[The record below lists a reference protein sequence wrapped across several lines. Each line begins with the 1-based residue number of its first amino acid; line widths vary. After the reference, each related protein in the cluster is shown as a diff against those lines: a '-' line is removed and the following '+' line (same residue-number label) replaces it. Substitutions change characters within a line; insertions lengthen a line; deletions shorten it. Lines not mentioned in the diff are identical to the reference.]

1 MREQFGV
8 LALGQCGGNIGKE
21 FEDLGYTT
29 VYVNTSKEDL
39 STIKG
44 THKIHIPGADGV
56 AKDRKKV
63 LQLASEHIGDI
74 VEKITTLLPQKYIIC
89 TFSASGGTGSGLSV
103 PLMAYLAQIG
113 RVCIPAIVLPNDQQ
127 ESAKACENA
136 YNACVEVMG
145 IKNLGAAF
153 LLDNSKYD
161 KFAIN
166 SRFARELDTF
176 ICLKNVSMY
185 GNIDKAE
192 RKQVLS
198 CPGISVIGKSSKSKS
213 TAPEIVESLHNGIYT
228 EIASK
233 TAYYLAISTSNKS
246 LDTNSI
252 SKNFNGIYD
261 VFSGISESTSVAV
274 VAGLQWPQQRIL
286 KFKNKFEE
294 TVKTMNDINFVQ
306 DFAPLEPLKGLSFTP
321 TTIQPQAPTSPR
333 DILLG
338 LLNN

>member
-21 FEDLGYTT
+21 FDDLGYTT
-29 VYVNTSKEDL
+29 VYVNTSQEDL

-74 VEKITTLLPQKYIIC
+74 VDKITTLLPQKYIIC
-89 TFSASGGTGSGLSV
+89 AFSASGGTGSGLSV

-113 RVCIPAIVLPNDQQ
+113 RICIPAIVLPNDEQ
-127 ESAKACENA
+127 ESAKAAENS
-136 YNACVEVMG
+136 YNACVEIMG
-145 IKNLGAAF
+145 IKNLGATF
-153 LLDNSKYD
+153 LLDNAKYD

-166 SRFARELDTF
+166 SRFARELDSF
-176 ICLKNVSMY
+176 ITLKNTSMY

-198 CPGISVIGKSSKSKS
+198 CPGIAVLGRSSKTKS
-213 TAPEIVESLHNGIYT
+213 TAPEIVESLHNGIYADIT
-228 EIASK
+228 SK

-252 SKNFNGIYD
+252 SKEFSGIYD
-261 VFSGISESTSVAV
+261 VFSGISEATSLVV
-274 VAGLQWPQQRIL
+274 VAGLQFPQQRIL
-286 KFKNKFEE
+286 RFRNKFEE
-294 TVKTMNDINFVQ
+294 TVKNMNSSNFIQ
-306 DFAPLEPLKGLSFTP
+306 DLTPLEPLKGLSFTREQVTP
-321 TTIQPQAPTSPR
+321 TNPR
-333 DILLG
+333 DLLMG
-338 LLNN
+338 LLNG

>member
-21 FEDLGYTT
+21 FDDLGYTT
-29 VYVNTSKEDL
+29 VYVNTSQEDL

-74 VEKITTLLPQKYIIC
+74 VDKITTLLPQKYIIC
-89 TFSASGGTGSGLSV
+89 AFSASGGTGSGLSV

-113 RVCIPAIVLPNDQQ
+113 RVCIPAIVLPNDEQ
-127 ESAKACENA
+127 ESAKAAENS
-136 YNACVEVMG
+136 YNACVEIMG
-145 IKNLGAAF
+145 IKNLGATF

-166 SRFARELDTF
+166 SRFARELDGF
-176 ICLKNVSMY
+176 ITLKNTSVY

-198 CPGISVIGKSSKSKS
+198 CPGIAVIGKSSKTRSS
-213 TAPEIVESLHNGIYT
+213 APEIVESLHNGIYAD
-228 EIASK
+228 IASK

-252 SKNFNGIYD
+252 SKEFSGIYD
-261 VFSGISESTSVAV
+261 VFSGISEATSLIV
-274 VAGLQWPQQRIL
+274 VAGLQFPQQRIL

-294 TVKTMNDINFVQ
+294 TVKNMNSSNFIQ
-306 DFAPLEPLKGLSFTP
+306 DLTPLEPLKGLSFTREKIEP
-321 TTIQPQAPTSPR
+321 TNPR
-333 DILLG
+333 DLLMG

>member
-21 FEDLGYTT
+21 FDDLGYTT
-29 VYVNTSKEDL
+29 VYVNTSQEDL

-74 VEKITTLLPQKYIIC
+74 VDKITTLLPQKYIIC
-89 TFSASGGTGSGLSV
+89 AFSASGGTGSGLSV
-103 PLMAYLAQIG
+103 PLMAYLTQIG
-113 RVCIPAIVLPNDQQ
+113 RVCIPAIVLPNDEQ
-127 ESAKACENA
+127 ESAKAAENS
-136 YNACVEVMG
+136 YNACVEIMG
-145 IKNLGAAF
+145 IKNLGATF

-166 SRFARELDTF
+166 SRFARELDSF
-176 ICLKNVSMY
+176 ITLKNTSMY

-198 CPGISVIGKSSKSKS
+198 CPGIAVIGKSSKTRSS
-213 TAPEIVESLHNGIYT
+213 APEIVESLRNGIYADIT
-228 EIASK
+228 SK

-252 SKNFNGIYD
+252 SKEFSGIYD
-261 VFSGISESTSVAV
+261 VFSGISEATSLIV
-274 VAGLQWPQQRIL
+274 VAGLQFPQQRIL

-294 TVKTMNDINFVQ
+294 TVKNMNSSNFIQ
-306 DFAPLEPLKGLSFTP
+306 DLTPLEPLKGLSFTREQV
-321 TTIQPQAPTSPR
+321 TPTSPR
-333 DILLG
+333 DLLMG
-338 LLNN
+338 LLNG

>member
-21 FEDLGYTT
+21 FDDLGYTT

-39 STIKG
+39 DTIKG

-113 RVCIPAIVLPNDQQ
+113 RVCIPAMVLPNDII

-145 IKNLGAAF
+145 IKNLGATF
-153 LLDNSKYD
+153 LLDNSKHD

-166 SRFARELDTF
+166 NRFVREIDAF
-176 ICLKNVSMY
+176 ICLKNMSMY

-198 CPGISVIGKSSKSKS
+198 CPGIAVVGKSSKAKS
-213 TAPEIVESLHNGIYT
+213 TAPEMVESLHNGIYAAI
-228 EIASK
+228 ESK
-233 TAYYLAISTSNKS
+233 SAYYLAISTSNRS

-252 SKNFNGIYD
+252 SKEFSGVYD
-261 VFSGISESTSVAV
+261 LFSGISESSSIVV
-274 VAGLQWPQQRIL
+274 VAGLQFPQKRIL

-294 TVKTMNDINFVQ
+294 TVKTMNDTNVMQRFE
-306 DFAPLEPLKGLSFTP
+306 PLEPLRGLSFTP

>member
-8 LALGQCGGNIGKE
+8 LALGQCGGNIGVE
-21 FEDLGYTT
+21 FENLGYTT
-29 VYVNTSKEDL
+29 VFVNTSKEDL
-39 STIKG
+39 ATVKG

-56 AKDRKKV
+56 AKDRKRV

-113 RVCIPAIVLPNDQQ
+113 RVCIPAIVLPNDAV

-145 IKNLGAAF
+145 IKNLGATF
-153 LLDNSKYD
+153 LLDNSRYD

-166 SRFARELDTF
+166 SRFTRELDAF
-176 ICLKNVSMY
+176 INLKNLSMY

-198 CPGISVIGKSSKSKS
+198 CPGVAVIGKSSKTRS
-213 TAPEIVESLHNGIYT
+213 TAPEMVESMYNGIYS
-228 EIASK
+228 EIESK
-233 TAYYLAISTSNKS
+233 SAYYLAISTSNKS
-246 LDTNSI
+246 LETNSI
-252 SKNFNGIYD
+252 SKEFSGVYD
-261 VFSGISESTSVAV
+261 LFSGISESSSIV
-274 VAGLQWPQQRIL
+274 VAAGLKFPQQRIL

-294 TVKTMNDINFVQ
+294 TVKTMNDTNFIQ

-321 TTIQPQAPTSPR
+321 ETVQSPVAVNPR
-333 DILLG
+333 DILMSLMK
-338 LLNN
+338 

>member
-1 MREQFGV
+1 MKEQFGV

-39 STIKG
+39 ATIKG

-56 AKDRKKV
+56 AKDRKRV

-113 RVCIPAIVLPNDQQ
+113 RVCIPAIVLPNDAA

-145 IKNLGAAF
+145 IKNLGATF
-153 LLDNSKYD
+153 LLDNSRHD

-166 SRFARELDTF
+166 SRFVRELDAF
-176 ICLKNVSMY
+176 INLKNLSMY

-198 CPGISVIGKSSKSKS
+198 CPGVAVIGKSSKTRS
-213 TAPEIVESLHNGIYT
+213 TAPEMVESLYNGIYS
-228 EIASK
+228 EIESK
-233 TAYYLAISTSNKS
+233 SAYYLAISTSNKS

-252 SKNFNGIYD
+252 SKEFSGVYD
-261 VFSGISESTSVAV
+261 LFSGISESSSIVV
-274 VAGLQWPQQRIL
+274 VAGLKFPQQRIVR
-286 KFKNKFEE
+286 FKNKFEE
-294 TVKTMNDINFVQ
+294 TVKTMNDTNFIQ
-306 DFAPLEPLKGLSFTP
+306 DFAPLEPLKGLSFTQ
-321 TTIQPQAPTSPR
+321 TTVQPQAAVSPR
-333 DILLG
+333 DILMSLMK
-338 LLNN
+338 

>member
-1 MREQFGV
+1 MRKQFGV

-21 FEDLGYTT
+21 FDDLGYTT
-29 VYVNTSKEDL
+29 VYVNTSQEDL

-74 VEKITTLLPQKYIIC
+74 VDKITTLLPQKYIIC

-103 PLMAYLAQIG
+103 PLMAYLSQIG
-113 RVCIPAIVLPNDQQ
+113 RVCIPAIVLPNDEQ
-127 ESAKACENA
+127 ESAKAAENS
-136 YNACVEVMG
+136 YNACVEIMG
-145 IKNLGAAF
+145 IKNLGATF

-166 SRFARELDTF
+166 SRFARELDGF
-176 ICLKNVSMY
+176 ITLKNTSMY

-198 CPGISVIGKSSKSKS
+198 CPGIAVIGKSSKAKS
-213 TAPEIVESLHNGIYT
+213 TAPEIVESLHNGIYA

-246 LDTNSI
+246 LDANSI
-252 SKNFNGIYD
+252 SKEFSGIYD
-261 VFSGISESTSVAV
+261 VFSGISESTSLAMVT
-274 VAGLQWPQQRIL
+274 GLQWPQKRIL
-286 KFKNKFEE
+286 RFKNKFEE
-294 TVKTMNDINFVQ
+294 TVKNINSGNFIQ
-306 DFAPLEPLKGLSFTP
+306 DLTPLEPLKGLSFTREKV
-321 TTIQPQAPTSPR
+321 APTNPR
-333 DILLG
+333 DLLMG
-338 LLNN
+338 LLNG

>member
-21 FEDLGYTT
+21 FDNLGYTT
-29 VYVNTSKEDL
+29 VYVNTSQEDL

-74 VEKITTLLPQKYIIC
+74 VDKITTLLPQKYIIC
-89 TFSASGGTGSGLSV
+89 AFSASGGTGSGLSV

-113 RVCIPAIVLPNDQQ
+113 RVCIPAIVLPNDEQ
-127 ESAKACENA
+127 ESAKAAENS
-136 YNACVEVMG
+136 YNACIEIMG
-145 IKNLGAAF
+145 IKNLGATF
-153 LLDNSKYD
+153 LLDNAKYD

-166 SRFARELDTF
+166 GRFARELDNF
-176 ICLKNVSMY
+176 ITLKNTSMY

-198 CPGISVIGKSSKSKS
+198 CPGIAVIGKSSKAKS
-213 TAPEIVESLHNGIYT
+213 SAPEIVESLHNGIYAD
-228 EIASK
+228 IASK
-233 TAYYLAISTSNKS
+233 TAYYLAISTSNRS

-252 SKNFNGIYD
+252 SKEFSGIYD
-261 VFSGISESTSVAV
+261 VFSGISEATTIAIVT
-274 VAGLQWPQQRIL
+274 GLQWPQKRIL
-286 KFKNKFEE
+286 KFKNKLEE
-294 TVKTMNDINFVQ
+294 TVKNMNSGNFIQ
-306 DFAPLEPLKGLSFTP
+306 DFTPLEPLKGLSFTREQVTP
-321 TTIQPQAPTSPR
+321 TNPR
-333 DILLG
+333 DLLMG
-338 LLNN
+338 LLNG

>member
-1 MREQFGV
+1 MREQFGI

-21 FEDLGYTT
+21 FADLGYTT
-29 VYVNTSKEDL
+29 VYVNTSQEDL

-74 VEKITTLLPQKYIIC
+74 VDKITTLLPQKYIIC

-113 RVCIPAIVLPNDQQ
+113 RVCIPAIVLPNDEQ
-127 ESAKACENA
+127 ESAKAAENS
-136 YNACVEVMG
+136 YNACVEIMG
-145 IKNLGAAF
+145 IKNLGATF
-153 LLDNSKYD
+153 LLDNAKYD

-166 SRFARELDTF
+166 SRFARELDSF
-176 ICLKNVSMY
+176 ITLKNTSMY

-198 CPGISVIGKSSKSKS
+198 CPGIAVIGKSSKAKS
-213 TAPEIVESLHNGIYT
+213 SAPEIVESLHNGIYADIT
-228 EIASK
+228 SK
-233 TAYYLAISTSNKS
+233 TAYYLAISTSNRS

-252 SKNFNGIYD
+252 SKEFSGIYD
-261 VFSGISESTSVAV
+261 VFSGISEATSLV
-274 VAGLQWPQQRIL
+274 VVTGLQYPQKRIL

-294 TVKTMNDINFVQ
+294 TVKNMNGGNFVQ
-306 DFAPLEPLKGLSFTP
+306 DFTPLEPLKGLSFTREQV
-321 TTIQPQAPTSPR
+321 TPTSPR
-333 DILLG
+333 DLLMG
-338 LLNN
+338 LLNG

>member
-1 MREQFGV
+1 MREQFGI

-21 FEDLGYTT
+21 FDDMGYTT
-29 VYVNTSKEDL
+29 VYVNTSQEDL

-74 VEKITTLLPQKYIIC
+74 VDKITTLLPQKYIIC
-89 TFSASGGTGSGLSV
+89 AFSASGGTGSGLSV

-113 RVCIPAIVLPNDQQ
+113 RICIPAIVLPNDEQ
-127 ESAKACENA
+127 ESAKASENS
-136 YNACVEVMG
+136 YNACVEIMG
-145 IKNLGAAF
+145 IKNLGATF
-153 LLDNSKYD
+153 LLDNAKYD

-166 SRFARELDTF
+166 SRFARELDSF
-176 ICLKNVSMY
+176 ITLKNTSMY

-198 CPGISVIGKSSKSKS
+198 CPGIAVIGKSSKAKS

-228 EIASK
+228 DITSK

-252 SKNFNGIYD
+252 SKEFSGIYD
-261 VFSGISESTSVAV
+261 VFSGISEATSLAL
-274 VAGLQWPQQRIL
+274 VAGLQWPQKRIL
-286 KFKNKFEE
+286 KFKNKLEE
-294 TVKTMNDINFVQ
+294 TVKNMNGGNFIQ
-306 DFAPLEPLKGLSFTP
+306 DFAPLEPLKGLSFTREQV
-321 TTIQPQAPTSPR
+321 TPTSPR
-333 DILLG
+333 DLLMG
-338 LLNN
+338 LLNG

>member
-1 MREQFGV
+1 MRDQFGI
-8 LALGQCGGNIGKE
+8 LALGQAGGNIGKE

-56 AKDRKKV
+56 AKDRKRV

-74 VEKITTLLPQKYIIC
+74 VEKITALLPQKYIIC

-113 RVCIPAIVLPNDQQ
+113 RVCIPAIVLPNTEQ
-127 ESAKACENA
+127 ESAKAAENS
-136 YNACVEVMG
+136 YNACVEIMN
-145 IKNLGAAF
+145 INNLGATF
-153 LLDNSKYD
+153 LLDNSRHD

-166 SRFARELDTF
+166 SRFARELDAF
-176 ICLKNVSMY
+176 INLKNLSMY

-198 CPGISVIGKSSKSKS
+198 CPGVAVIGKSSKARS
-213 TAPEIVESLHNGIYT
+213 TAPEMVDSLHNGVYA
-228 EIASK
+228 EITSK

-252 SKNFNGIYD
+252 SKEFTGVYD
-261 VFSGISESTSVAV
+261 VFSGISESSSIVFA
-274 VAGLQWPQQRIL
+274 AGMQWPQKRIVE
-286 KFKNKFEE
+286 FKNKFEE
-294 TVKTMNDINFVQ
+294 TVKTINNTNAMQTFE
-306 DFAPLEPLKGLSFTP
+306 PLEPLKGLSFTP
-321 TTIQPQAPTSPR
+321 TAIQPQAPASPR

>member
-1 MREQFGV
+1 MREQFGI
-8 LALGQCGGNIGKE
+8 LAVGQCGGNIGKE
-21 FEDLGYTT
+21 FDDLGYTV

-74 VEKITTLLPQKYIIC
+74 VDKITTLLPQKYIIC
-89 TFSASGGTGSGLSV
+89 AFSASGGTGSGLSV

-113 RVCIPAIVLPNDQQ
+113 RVCIPTVVLPNDEQ
-127 ESAKACENA
+127 ESAKAAENS
-136 YNACVEVMG
+136 YNACVEIMG
-145 IKNLGAAF
+145 IKNLGATF
-153 LLDNSKYD
+153 LLDNAKYD

-166 SRFARELDTF
+166 GRFAKELDSF
-176 ICLKNVSMY
+176 ITLKNISIY

-198 CPGISVIGKSSKSKS
+198 CPGIAVIGKSSKTKS
-213 TAPEIVESLHNGIYT
+213 SAPEIVESLHNGIYADIT
-228 EIASK
+228 SK

-252 SKNFNGIYD
+252 SKEFNGIYD
-261 VFSGISESTSVAV
+261 VFSGTSEATSLAV
-274 VAGLQWPQQRIL
+274 VTGLQWPQKRIL

-294 TVKTMNDINFVQ
+294 TVKNMNSGNFIQ
-306 DFAPLEPLKGLSFTP
+306 DFTPLEPLKGLSFTREQV
-321 TTIQPQAPTSPR
+321 TPTSPR
-333 DILLG
+333 DLLMG
-338 LLNN
+338 LLNG

>member
-8 LALGQCGGNIGKE
+8 LALGQCGGNIAAE
-21 FEDLGYTT
+21 FDNLGYTT

-39 STIKG
+39 ATIKG

-56 AKDRKKV
+56 AKDRKRV

-89 TFSASGGTGSGLSV
+89 TFSAGGGTGSGLSV

-113 RVCIPAIVLPNDQQ
+113 RVCIPVMVLPNDTV
-127 ESAKACENA
+127 ESAKSAENS
-136 YNACVEVMG
+136 YNACVEIMN
-145 IKNLGAAF
+145 IKNLGATF
-153 LLDNSKYD
+153 LLDNAKHD

-166 SRFARELDTF
+166 NRFVRELDAF
-176 ICLKNVSMY
+176 INLKNISMY

-198 CPGISVIGKSSKSKS
+198 CPGVTVIGRSSKAKS
-213 TAPEIVESLHNGIYT
+213 TAPDMIESLHNGIYS
-228 EIASK
+228 EIESK
-233 TAYYLAISTSNKS
+233 SAYYLAISTSNKS

-252 SKNFNGIYD
+252 SKEFTGVYD
-261 VFSGISESTSVAV
+261 MFSGVSESTSIVV
-274 VAGLQWPQQRIL
+274 VAGLQWPQKRIL

-294 TVKTMNDINFVQ
+294 TVKTMNDTINM
-306 DFAPLEPLKGLSFTP
+306 DFTPLEPLKGLSFTP
-321 TTIQPQAPTSPR
+321 SVSQPQAPISPR
-333 DILLG
+333 DILLSLM
-338 LLNN
+338 LLA

>member
-39 STIKG
+39 ATVKG

-56 AKDRKKV
+56 AKDRKRV

-113 RVCIPAIVLPNDQQ
+113 RVCIPAIVLPCTDQ
-127 ESAKACENA
+127 ESAKASENS
-136 YNACVEVMG
+136 YNACVEIMN
-145 IKNLGAAF
+145 IKNLGATF

-166 SRFARELDTF
+166 NKFARELDAF
-176 ICLKNVSMY
+176 INLKNLSMY

-198 CPGISVIGKSSKSKS
+198 CPGIAVIGKSSKTKS
-213 TAPEIVESLHNGIYT
+213 TASEMIESLHNGIYA
-228 EIASK
+228 EISSK
-233 TAYYLAISTSNKS
+233 TAYYLAISTSNRS
-246 LDTNSI
+246 LDINSI
-252 SKNFNGIYD
+252 SKEFNGVYD
-261 VFSGISESTSVAV
+261 VFSGVSESTSIVCA
-274 VAGLQWPQQRIL
+274 AGLQWPQKRIL
-286 KFKNKFEE
+286 EFKNKFENV
-294 TVKTMNDINFVQ
+294 VKTINDTNAAQIFT
-306 DFAPLEPLKGLSFTP
+306 PLEPLKGLSFTP
-321 TTIQPQAPTSPR
+321 TAIQPQAPTNPR

>member
-8 LALGQCGGNIGKE
+8 LALGQAGGNIGKE
-21 FEDLGYTT
+21 FEDFGYTT

-39 STIKG
+39 ATIKG
-44 THKIHIPGADGV
+44 THKLHIPGADGV

-103 PLMAYLAQIG
+103 PLMAYLSQIG
-113 RVCIPAIVLPNDQQ
+113 RVCIPAIVLPNDAI

-136 YNACVEVMG
+136 YNACIEVMG
-145 IKNLGAAF
+145 IKNLGATF
-153 LLDNSKYD
+153 LLDNSRHD

-166 SRFARELDTF
+166 SRFARELDAF

-198 CPGISVIGKSSKSKS
+198 CPGIAIIGKSSKAKS
-213 TAPEIVESLHNGIYT
+213 TAPEIVESLHTSIYA

-252 SKNFNGIYD
+252 SKEFSGIYD
-261 VFSGISESTSVAV
+261 VFSGISEATSIVVA
-274 VAGLQWPQQRIL
+274 AGLQWPQKRIL

-294 TVKTMNDINFVQ
+294 TVKTMNDTINM
-306 DFAPLEPLKGLSFTP
+306 DFTPLEPLKGLSFTP
-321 TTIQPQAPTSPR
+321 SVSQPQAPVSPR
-333 DILLG
+333 DILLS
-338 LLNN
+338 LMH

>member
-21 FEDLGYTT
+21 FDDLGYTT

-74 VEKITTLLPQKYIIC
+74 VDKITTLLPQKYIIC
-89 TFSASGGTGSGLSV
+89 AFSASGGTGSGLSV

-113 RVCIPAIVLPNDQQ
+113 RVCIPAIVLPNDEQ
-127 ESAKACENA
+127 ESAKAAENS
-136 YNACVEVMG
+136 YNACVEIMG
-145 IKNLGAAF
+145 IKNLGATF
-153 LLDNSKYD
+153 LLDNAKYD

-166 SRFARELDTF
+166 GRFARELDSF
-176 ICLKNVSMY
+176 ITLKNISMY

-198 CPGISVIGKSSKSKS
+198 CPGIAVIGKSSKAKS
-213 TAPEIVESLHNGIYT
+213 SAPEIVESLHNGIYA

-233 TAYYLAISTSNKS
+233 TAYYLAISTSNRS

-252 SKNFNGIYD
+252 SKEFSGIYD
-261 VFSGISESTSVAV
+261 VFSGISEATSLVV
-274 VAGLQWPQQRIL
+274 VAGLQFPQQRIL

-294 TVKTMNDINFVQ
+294 TVKNINSSNFIQ
-306 DFAPLEPLKGLSFTP
+306 DMTPLEPLKGLSFTREQVTP
-321 TTIQPQAPTSPR
+321 TNPR
-333 DILLG
+333 DLLMG
-338 LLNN
+338 LLNG

>member
-39 STIKG
+39 DTIKG

-56 AKDRKKV
+56 AKDRKRV

-89 TFSASGGTGSGLSV
+89 TFSSSGGTGSGLSV

-113 RVCIPAIVLPNDQQ
+113 RVCIPAIVLPNDAI

-136 YNACVEVMG
+136 YNTCVEVMG
-145 IKNLGAAF
+145 IKNLGATF
-153 LLDNSKYD
+153 LLDNFKYD

-166 SRFARELDTF
+166 GKFARELDSF
-176 ICLKNVSMY
+176 ICLKNISMY

-198 CPGISVIGKSSKSKS
+198 CPGISVIGKSSKARS
-213 TAPEIVESLHNGIYT
+213 TAPELIENMYNGIYA

-246 LDTNSI
+246 LDINSI
-252 SKNFNGIYD
+252 SKEFNGIYD
-261 VFSGISESTSVAV
+261 VFSGVSESTTIAV
-274 VAGLQWPQQRIL
+274 VAGLQWPEKRIL
-286 KFKNKFEE
+286 KFKNKLEE
-294 TVKTMNDINFVQ
+294 TVKTMNDTINL
-306 DFAPLEPLKGLSFTP
+306 DFTPLEPLKGLSFTSSA
-321 TTIQPQAPTSPR
+321 TQPQAPASPR
-333 DILLG
+333 DILLS
-338 LLNN
+338 LMN

>member
-39 STIKG
+39 ATVKG

-56 AKDRKKV
+56 AKDRKRV

-113 RVCIPAIVLPNDQQ
+113 RVCIPSIVLPNDAI

-136 YNACVEVMG
+136 YNACVEIMG
-145 IKNLGAAF
+145 IKNLGATF
-153 LLDNSKYD
+153 LLDNAKYD

-166 SRFARELDTF
+166 SRFTREIDAF
-176 ICLKNVSMY
+176 INLKNLSMY

-198 CPGISVIGKSSKSKS
+198 CPGISVIGKSSKTKS
-213 TAPEIVESLHNGIYT
+213 TAPEIVESLHNGIYS

-246 LDTNSI
+246 LDANSI
-252 SKNFNGIYD
+252 SKTFNGIYD
-261 VFSGISESTSVAV
+261 IFSGISESTTIAV
-274 VAGLQWPQQRIL
+274 VTGLQWPQQRIL
-286 KFKNKFEE
+286 KFKNKLEE
-294 TVKTMNDINFVQ
+294 TVKTINDANFVQ
-306 DFAPLEPLKGLSFTP
+306 DFVPLEPLKGLSFTQ
-321 TTIQPQAPTSPR
+321 TTVQPQVSASPR

>member
-21 FEDLGYTT
+21 FDDLGYTT
-29 VYVNTSKEDL
+29 VYVNTSQEDL

-44 THKIHIPGADGV
+44 IHKIHIPGADGV

-74 VEKITTLLPQKYIIC
+74 VDKITTLLPQKYIIC
-89 TFSASGGTGSGLSV
+89 AFSASGGTGSGLSV

-113 RVCIPAIVLPNDQQ
+113 RVCIPAIVLPNDEL
-127 ESAKACENA
+127 ESAKAAENS
-136 YNACVEVMG
+136 YNACVEIMG
-145 IKNLGAAF
+145 IKNLGATF

-161 KFAIN
+161 RFAIN
-166 SRFARELDTF
+166 SRFARELDNF
-176 ICLKNVSMY
+176 ITLKNTSMY

-198 CPGISVIGKSSKSKS
+198 CPGIAVIGKSSKTRSS
-213 TAPEIVESLHNGIYT
+213 APEIIESLHNGIYADIT
-228 EIASK
+228 SK

-252 SKNFNGIYD
+252 SKEFSGVYD
-261 VFSGISESTSVAV
+261 VFSGISEATSLIV
-274 VAGLQWPQQRIL
+274 VAGLQFPQQRIL

-294 TVKTMNDINFVQ
+294 TVKNMNSSNFIQ
-306 DFAPLEPLKGLSFTP
+306 DLTPLEPLKGLSFTREQVTP
-321 TTIQPQAPTSPR
+321 TNPR
-333 DILLG
+333 DLLMG
-338 LLNN
+338 LLNG

>member
-113 RVCIPAIVLPNDQQ
+113 RVCIPAIVLPHTEQ
-127 ESAKACENA
+127 ESAKASENS
-136 YNACVEVMG
+136 YNTCVEIMG
-145 IKNLGAAF
+145 IKNLGATF
-153 LLDNSKYD
+153 LLDNTKYD

-166 SRFARELDTF
+166 SRFARELDAF

-198 CPGISVIGKSSKSKS
+198 CPGIAVIGKSSKTKS
-213 TAPEIVESLHNGIYT
+213 TAPEIVESLHSGIYA
-228 EIASK
+228 EITSK

-246 LDTNSI
+246 LDTNSV
-252 SKNFNGIYD
+252 SKEFSGIYD
-261 VFSGISESTSVAV
+261 VFSGISEATSMAV
-274 VAGLQWPQQRIL
+274 VAGLQWPQKRIL

-294 TVKTMNDINFVQ
+294 TVKTMNDTINL
-306 DFAPLEPLKGLSFTP
+306 DFTPLEPLKGLSFTSSVS
-321 TTIQPQAPTSPR
+321 QPPAPASPR
-333 DILLG
+333 DILLS
-338 LLNN
+338 LMN

>member
-39 STIKG
+39 ATVKG

-56 AKDRKKV
+56 AKDRKRV

-113 RVCIPAIVLPNDQQ
+113 RVCIPAIVLPNDAM

-145 IKNLGAAF
+145 IKNLGATF

-166 SRFARELDTF
+166 SKFARELDAF

-198 CPGISVIGKSSKSKS
+198 CPGISVIGKSSKAKS
-213 TAPEIVESLHNGIYT
+213 TAPEIVESLHSGIYA

-233 TAYYLAISTSNKS
+233 TAYYLAISTSNRS

-252 SKNFNGIYD
+252 SKTFNGIYD
-261 VFSGISESTSVAV
+261 VFSGVSESTTIAV
-274 VAGLQWPQQRIL
+274 VTGLQWPQQRIL
-286 KFKNKFEE
+286 KFKNKLEE
-294 TVKTMNDINFVQ
+294 TVKTMNDTNFVQ

-321 TTIQPQAPTSPR
+321 TTVQPQASSAR
-333 DILLG
+333 DILLS
-338 LLNN
+338 LMK

>member
-1 MREQFGV
+1 MRDQFGI

-44 THKIHIPGADGV
+44 MHKLHIPGADGV

-113 RVCIPAIVLPNDQQ
+113 RVCIPAIVLPNDAV

-136 YNACVEVMG
+136 YNACVEIMG
-145 IKNLGAAF
+145 IKNLGATF
-153 LLDNSKYD
+153 LLDNSRHD

-166 SRFARELDTF
+166 SKFARELDAF
-176 ICLKNVSMY
+176 INLKNLSMY

-198 CPGISVIGKSSKSKS
+198 CPGVAIIGKSSKTRS
-213 TAPEIVESLHNGIYT
+213 TAPEMVESLYNGIYS
-228 EIASK
+228 EIEFKS
-233 TAYYLAISTSNKS
+233 AYYLAISTSNKS

-252 SKNFNGIYD
+252 SKEFTGVYD
-261 VFSGISESTSVAV
+261 LFSGISESSSIVV
-274 VAGLQWPQQRIL
+274 VAGLKFPQQRIL

-294 TVKTMNDINFVQ
+294 TVKTMNDTNFVQ

-321 TTIQPQAPTSPR
+321 TTIQPQAAASPR
-333 DILLG
+333 DILMSLMK
-338 LLNN
+338 

>member
-8 LALGQCGGNIGKE
+8 LALGQCGGNIGVE
-21 FEDLGYTT
+21 FADLGYTT
-29 VYVNTSKEDL
+29 VFVNTSKEDL
-39 STIKG
+39 ATIKG

-113 RVCIPAIVLPNDQQ
+113 RVCIPAIVLPHTEQ
-127 ESAKACENA
+127 ESAKASENS

-145 IKNLGAAF
+145 IKNLGATF

-166 SRFARELDTF
+166 SRFVRELDAF

-198 CPGISVIGKSSKSKS
+198 CPGVAVIGKSSKAKS
-213 TAPEIVESLHNGIYT
+213 TAPEIVESLYNGIYS
-228 EIASK
+228 EIESK
-233 TAYYLAISTSNKS
+233 SAYYLSISTSNRS

-252 SKNFNGIYD
+252 SKE
-261 VFSGISESTSVAV
+261 FSGVYDLFSGVSESTSMAV
-274 VAGLQWPQQRIL
+274 VAGLQWPQKRIS
-286 KFKNKFEE
+286 KFRIKFEE
-294 TVKTMNDINFVQ
+294 TVKTINDTNFVQ
-306 DFAPLEPLKGLSFTP
+306 DFTPLEPLKGLSFTQTP
-321 TTIQPQAPTSPR
+321 SQPQVSSPR
-333 DILLG
+333 DILLS
-338 LLNN
+338 LMK